1 VSALRHPETPRLG
14 SVLVVDDEP
23 LVLRAV
29 GEILRR
35 AGYAF
40 RLAGSGAAAQ
50 AALADPDA
58 ATPDVILTDLH
69 LTDVTGI
76 EILTA
81 AQVASPSAITIVMTG
96 RATVS
101 SAVDAMRRGA
111 FDYLAKPFEDN
122 GILLSAIERA
132 MNHKRLLDRNRF
144 LEERLGEFERSGDLV
159 GTSAAM
165 RKVASLVATV
175 GPTEASVLVHGE
187 SGTGKELVVRAL
199 HRSSKRRDE
208 PLFAINCGALAES
221 VLESELFGH
230 AKGAF
235 TGALTARK
243 GLFEAAA
250 GSTVFLDEIG
260 ETPPSVQVRLLR
272 VLQEREVKRL
282 GENESRP
289 VDVRVVAATNRDL
302 AAEVAA
308 GRFRQDLFYRLNVV
322 SIEVPPLRARLDDV
336 PLLATHFLR
345 KHAARHGRRVSRL
358 DPAAL
363 ELLMTSDW
371 PGNVRELENAIER
384 AVVLSTGDVL
394 VRADLSGTVSVG
406 ASSGVMRTAH
416 RPVLLPLASAKQD
429 FERDYLQRLMTQTQ
443 GRLPDAARL
452 AGLDRSNL
460 RRLLR
465 RFDLLEEG
473 EGPESVG

>member
-1 VSALRHPETPRLG
+1 
-14 SVLVVDDEP
+14 VVDDEP

-29 GEILRR
+29 GQILRR
-35 AGYAF
+35 AGYAY
-40 RLAGSGAAAQ
+40 RLAESGAAAQ
-50 AALADPDA
+50 AALASPDE

-81 AQVASPSAITIVMTG
+81 AQAASPSAITIVMTG

-144 LEERLGEFERSGDLV
+144 LEERIGEIERTGDLV

-199 HRSSKRRDE
+199 HRSSKRRDK

-230 AKGAF
+230 VKGAF
-235 TGALTARK
+235 TGATAARK

-272 VLQEREVKRL
+272 VLQEREVKPL
-282 GENESRP
+282 GANEVRA

-302 AAEVAA
+302 AAEVTA

-322 SIEVPPLRARLDDV
+322 SIDVPPLRARLEDV
-336 PLLATHFLR
+336 PLLAMHFLR
-345 KHAARHGRRVSRL
+345 KHASRHGRRAVRL
-358 DPAAL
+358 EPAAL
-363 ELLMTSDW
+363 ELLMSSDW

-384 AVVLSTGDVL
+384 AVVMSSGDVL
-394 VRADLSGTVSVG
+394 ARADLAGTVTSTG
-406 ASSGVMRTAH
+406 SSGVVTRTSR

-429 FERDYLQRLMTQTQ
+429 FERDYLQRLMAQTQ
-443 GRLPDAARL
+443 GSLPDAARL

-465 RFDLLEEG
+465 RFDLLEDG
-473 EGPESVG
+473 EGPESAG

>member
-1 VSALRHPETPRLG
+1 M
-14 SVLVVDDEP
+14 VDDEP

-29 GEILRR
+29 GQILRR
-35 AGYAF
+35 AGYAY
-40 RLAGSGAAAQ
+40 RLAESGAAAQ
-50 AALADPDA
+50 AALASPDE

-81 AQVASPSAITIVMTG
+81 AQAASPSAITIVMTG

-144 LEERLGEFERSGDLV
+144 LEERIGEIERTGDLV

-199 HRSSKRRDE
+199 HRSSKRRDK

-230 AKGAF
+230 VKGAF
-235 TGALTARK
+235 TGATAARK

-272 VLQEREVKRL
+272 VLQEREVKPL
-282 GENESRP
+282 GANEVRA

-302 AAEVAA
+302 AAEVTA

-322 SIEVPPLRARLDDV
+322 SIDVPPLRARLEDV
-336 PLLATHFLR
+336 PLLAMHFLR
-345 KHAARHGRRVSRL
+345 KHASRHGRRAVRL
-358 DPAAL
+358 EPAAL
-363 ELLMTSDW
+363 ELLMSSDW

-384 AVVLSTGDVL
+384 AVVMSSGDVL
-394 VRADLSGTVSVG
+394 ARADLAGTVTSTG
-406 ASSGVMRTAH
+406 SSGVVTRTSR

-429 FERDYLQRLMTQTQ
+429 FERDYLQRLMAQTQ
-443 GRLPDAARL
+443 GSLPDAARL

-465 RFDLLEEG
+465 RFDLLEDG
-473 EGPESVG
+473 EGPESAG

>member
-1 VSALRHPETPRLG
+1 
-14 SVLVVDDEP
+14 VVDDEP
-23 LVLRAV
+23 MVLRSIGHV
-29 GEILRR
+29 LRR

-40 RLAGSGAAAQ
+40 RLAESGAEAQ
-50 AALADPDA
+50 AALADPGEVP
-58 ATPDVILTDLH
+58 PDVILTDLH
-69 LTDVTGI
+69 LTDVTGL
-76 EILTA
+76 EILKA
-81 AQVASPSAITIVMTG
+81 AQEASPAAVTIVMTG

-101 SAVDAMRRGA
+101 SAVDAIRRGA
-111 FDYLAKPFEDN
+111 FDYLEKPFEHND
-122 GILLSAIERA
+122 ILLSAVERA
-132 MNHKRLLDRNRF
+132 MTHRRLLDRNRF
-144 LEERLGEFERSGDLV
+144 LEERLGESERTSDLV
-159 GTSAAM
+159 GSSAAM
-165 RKVASLVATV
+165 RKVAALVATV

-199 HRSSKRRDE
+199 HRASKRRDKR
-208 PLFAINCGALAES
+208 LFAINCGALAES

-250 GSTVFLDEIG
+250 GSTVFLDEVG

-272 VLQEREVKRL
+272 VLQEREVKPL
-282 GENESRP
+282 GENEARP
-289 VDVRVVAATNRDL
+289 VDVRLVAATNRDL

-322 SIEVPPLRARLDDV
+322 SLGVPPLRARLDDV

-345 KHAARHGRRVSRL
+345 KHASRHGRRVTHL
-358 DPAAL
+358 DGAAL
-363 ELLMTSDW
+363 DLLMTSDW

-394 VRADLSGTVSVG
+394 VRADLAGVVAG
-406 ASSGVMRTAH
+406 VASSAVTRTSR

-443 GRLPDAARL
+443 GSLPDAARL

-465 RFDLLEEG
+465 RFDLLQDG